1 MTLYHRVPDEVFYM
15 VRVSIFMLHDVFSL
29 QLDPCYLVQLS
40 SKENRREA
48 NETDGDF
55 A

>member
-15 VRVSIFMLHDVFSL
+15 VPVSIRMLHDVFSL
-29 QLDPCYLVQLS
+29 QLDPGYLVQVS
-40 SKENRREA
+40 SKENRPEA
-48 NETDGDF
+48 NDTDGDF